1 MNYEDRVLCFVDI
14 LGFRS
19 QIKETLDTQ
28 GQGLPAKIK
37 NITDAFM
44 FIRELLDIDKPDEN
58 RGRAV
63 TQFSDSI
70 VISFPIHEQSEVF
83 WTLNELLSVQ
93 VNLVWRGMLCRGAA
107 VQSKVIHTDRI
118 IFGPAMVEAYDLES
132 KAAIFPRIILGDSL
146 LEVAKHAH
154 APHHSPELEVEAITS
169 MLQRDTDGM
178 WYIDY
183 ITRAQG
189 ELGDPEEDYPVYLD
203 KLTTIVRNGMQS
215 RDVPLRLKYQWIRE
229 KLAPHVAA
237 VKASSSRLP
246 DGDER
251 KDAYASLP
259 DL

>member
-93 VNLVWRGMLCRGAA
+93 VNLVWRGMLCRGGA
-107 VQSKVIHTDRI
+107 R
-118 IFGPAMVEAYDLES
+118 P
-132 KAAIFPRIILGDSL
+132 P
-146 LEVAKHAH
+146 
-154 APHHSPELEVEAITS
+154 
-169 MLQRDTDGM
+169 
-178 WYIDY
+178 
-183 ITRAQG
+183 
-189 ELGDPEEDYPVYLD
+189 
-203 KLTTIVRNGMQS
+203 
-215 RDVPLRLKYQWIRE
+215 
-229 KLAPHVAA
+229 
-237 VKASSSRLP
+237 
-246 DGDER
+246 
-251 KDAYASLP
+251 
-259 DL
+259 